1 MKTIDIDN
9 FSRFIPS
16 AESIK
21 ICTVFP
27 ISVTKKYQSGI
38 IYKTENCI
46 LIRHKN
52 NFTFLC
58 GTPNDIEINEIHNL
72 ILSEMLKFMCND
84 NSLCQ
89 KIAKLGGVELIPR
102 DIFIYAAGTAPEVHI
117 PESFYLKN
125 IDSELFNKITGR
137 VAPSMYWDN
146 FEQFRQ
152 NGLGV
157 CLMHG
162 NEAASWAFSSAVSDE
177 EVDIGIETAQVFQNR
192 GLAYM
197 AAAALIN
204 EILPSRR
211 PTWTCQRSNLGS
223 SRTAEKLGFVK
234 SGECILIRK
243 PLNINQ

>member
-84 NSLCQ
+84 NSLFRLDLCISHDCHF
-89 KIAKLGGVELIPR
+89 IAMQLNHVNGDEI
-102 DIFIYAAGTAPEVHI
+102 THI
-117 PESFYLKN
+117 TPIRY
-125 IDSELFNKITGR
+125 
-137 VAPSMYWDN
+137 
-146 FEQFRQ
+146 FE
-152 NGLGV
+152 
-157 CLMHG
+157 G
-162 NEAASWAFSSAVSDE
+162 NDALAV
-177 EVDIGIETAQVFQNR
+177 
-192 GLAYM
+192 
-197 AAAALIN
+197 N
-204 EILPSRR
+204 EIF
-211 PTWTCQRSNLGS
+211 N
-223 SRTAEKLGFVK
+223 
-234 SGECILIRK
+234 
-243 PLNINQ
+243 